1 VASSTANEP
10 SWGRKLPSSA
20 ATRPSGYGT
29 GLVNPNQTYPTP
41 QSTGFAGLEVFRVIN
56 RIDSIYMSFYRN
68 LRLIKTR
75 SIDNGA
81 LGALWEWVGGSCRDT
96 STESQVA
103 THFPGDASVGVQPM
117 GKPLSDHGI
126 CLQCGYIETSRETS
140 QRRKRTRRK
149 SFKGKLQYVLDWY
162 PPLNSLIAA
171 IVKSQLSVLI
181 HLICA
186 GNYNVTDGCYTATG
200 TCDQDDYINS
210 RVSSWKKQSSCLVSS
225 FTSSHC
231 LNRLLMMK
239 SSVDAKDMVTT

>member
-1 VASSTANEP
+1 MSWWQLQRHQHWEP
-10 SWGRKLPSSA
+10 GCYSL
-20 ATRPSGYGT
+20 
-29 GLVNPNQTYPTP
+29 
-41 QSTGFAGLEVFRVIN
+41 
-56 RIDSIYMSFYRN
+56 
-68 LRLIKTR
+68 
-75 SIDNGA
+75 
-81 LGALWEWVGGSCRDT
+81 SCRCVCQCT
-96 STESQVA
+96 TNGQA
-103 THFPGDASVGVQPM
+103 PFWLRTF
-117 GKPLSDHGI
+117 DHGI
-126 CLQCGYIETSRETS
+126 CLQCGYRETSRETS

-200 TCDQDDYINS
+200 TCDKDDYINS

-231 LNRLLMMK
+231 FRPAPDDEILSWCKGHSKWFRQVATSKFLLDWAK
-239 SSVDAKDMVTT
+239 SGTPHAGSAKETPTTNGPCMIHVCPCTWPRNLDAQATIRV